1 MEVVTT
7 VNFQELLIVFS
18 VSIFALT
25 LYLIFKSKKNFEE
38 NKIERLPV
46 LHSTVFLEA
55 LYRIH
60 YSLILLFVIVTG
72 YSIWFGLRPSIYFVI
87 FTLLFLTSIFLV
99 LTSTPGKRALATRT
113 VIITIVMLSL
123 AQSTIPI
130 IENRLMISGPDQWR
144 DIVATKLII
153 DEGSFGHA
161 AAVSGAYYSSIPLFS
176 MLNAVVTLIIGN
188 VYLSFTVLTGIMGL
202 VMALSIYLILLKLTT
217 SHIASV
223 VGVFAFLSI
232 PRLAMDQAIPSTLS
246 LALGSLLILML
257 IDYISVPRRRTL
269 LAVLLVA
276 FSTLIFHPVGI
287 VVLIVLCGAF
297 VLAFLAGVINQKY
310 PEAKITLSLLVL
322 ICTISFAFWS
332 LSDIT
337 VFTAMITPLEK
348 LIASV
353 PTSLGPSIYFPRYFL
368 GGLEIYSFAWALPV
382 GMSAAYVT
390 SILYMMLTKK
400 VKQTEDGETK
410 FAFVAGTIGLPMI
423 VVAFIS
429 VIHAPSASV
438 ERYVDNV
445 AYLLL
450 LLPTGVVC
458 SRLIDSRRKIATVC
472 LLALLGVFVFI
483 GSGSPDWAPSENPTF
498 TIAHATYTSYVEAQ
512 TMANFLPNN
521 PLAPVLIYDDHD
533 IAVGGVASL
542 ANISVSGTGTNQI
555 TRNVL
560 DTIKDGTFYPFGRAY
575 VIEIFIVKKDEIQN
589 TTVINQYMN
598 ILYDSGRHVMIRTP

>member
-1 MEVVTT
+1 MAS
-7 VNFQELLIVFS
+7 FQELLIVFS

-25 LYLIFKSKKNFEE
+25 LYLILTSEKKLKDNI
-38 NKIERLPV
+38 KIPRMM
-46 LHSTVFLEA
+46 HSTTFSKL

-60 YSLILLFVIVTG
+60 CSLVLLFIIVSVYSVWFGSRPSVYFVVFGLLFV
-72 YSIWFGLRPSIYFVI
+72 
-87 FTLLFLTSIFLV
+87 
-99 LTSTPGKRALATRT
+99 TSTFLILATLPGKNAYAVRIVLLT
-113 VIITIVMLSL
+113 VVILSL
-123 AQSTIPI
+123 TQSMIPA

-144 DIVATKLII
+144 DILATKLIT
-153 DEGSFGHA
+153 DEGNFEHA
-161 AAVSGAYYSSIPLFS
+161 AAVSGVYYSSIPLFS
-176 MLNAVVTLIIGN
+176 MLNAAVTLLIGN
-188 VYLSFTVLTGIMGL
+188 VYLSFAVLTGIMGL
-202 VMALSIYLILLKLTT
+202 VMALSIYLILWKLTT
-217 SHIASV
+217 SHLASV

-257 IDYISVPRRRTL
+257 INYISVPRRRTL
-269 LAVLLVA
+269 LAVLLIA

-297 VLAFLAGVINQKY
+297 VLAFLAGVVNQKY
-310 PEAKITLSLLVL
+310 PEAKIMLGLLVL
-322 ICTISFAFWS
+322 ICTMSFAFWS

-337 VFTAMITPLEK
+337 VFTSMITPLER
-348 LIASV
+348 LITSV
-353 PTSLGPSIYFPRYFL
+353 PTSLGPSIYLPRYFL

-400 VKQTEDGETK
+400 VKQTDDGETK
-410 FAFVAGTIGLPMI
+410 FAFIAGTIGLFMI

-438 ERYVDNV
+438 ERYVNNV

-472 LLALLGVFVFI
+472 LLVLLGVFVFI

-542 ANISVSGTGTNQI
+542 ANISISGPGTNQI

-560 DTIKDGTFYPFGRAY
+560 DSIKDGTFDPFGRTY
-575 VIEIFIVKKDEIQN
+575 GVEIFIVRRDEIQN